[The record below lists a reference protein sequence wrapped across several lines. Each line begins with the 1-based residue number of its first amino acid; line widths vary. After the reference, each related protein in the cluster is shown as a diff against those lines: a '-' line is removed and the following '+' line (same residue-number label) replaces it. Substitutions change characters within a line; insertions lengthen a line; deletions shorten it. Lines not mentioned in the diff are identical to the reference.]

1 VVSRFPVA
9 VVDDPPADLP
19 DLLGRLVRRDP
30 GATAV
35 IDIAP
40 GGHAIEVS
48 RAQLWRRTAALA
60 QRLAE
65 AGIGAGDCVAVW
77 LPNWSDALCWQ
88 FAAAALGAHVIG
100 VNTRYNVD
108 EVTHLLTMA
117 RPRLIAVA
125 HGFHG
130 LHLRER
136 LVEAARRS
144 VADPPEVA
152 VVPGPGAP
160 AAAAT
165 PTAAAT
171 PAAAATPTAAELAGY
186 DLGAGAWTP
195 PPARPP
201 VLSAQPPALPE
212 LAHSDPDALAVA
224 FTTSG
229 STGRPK
235 LAAHRGSGVLAHAV
249 ADAAALGLVAGD
261 VLLCGVPLA
270 GTYGF
275 SAAMAALAGGAT
287 VLLEPV
293 FDADAV
299 LDDMA
304 GHRVSHVVGGDDLG
318 LRLEQ
323 AWRARRRDLS
333 AWRWWGAANFQGR
346 LVELARWAG
355 ESFGTTTAG
364 LYGSSEVFALTAMWP
379 ADEPPPRRWEGGGR
393 VVTPEIRVRVVDP
406 ESRLDLPAGQEGELR
421 FLGPNVVDGYLGDPS
436 ATARSRAEDGWFS
449 SGDLGYLVE
458 EGVFVYTCRMG
469 DALRLRG
476 FLVDPSEIEH
486 RLAEH
491 PGVDVAKVVGIAGG
505 DGGTRAVGFV
515 VPADPA
521 ARPSPDEL
529 RDWCAATL
537 AKFKV
542 PAAVHVI
549 DEMPTTAGPNGTK
562 ILSTTLRDWA
572 QERS

>member
-1 VVSRFPVA
+1 
-9 VVDDPPADLP
+9 
-19 DLLGRLVRRDP
+19 
-30 GATAV
+30 
-35 IDIAP
+35 
-40 GGHAIEVS
+40 
-48 RAQLWRRTAALA
+48 
-60 QRLAE
+60 
-65 AGIGAGDCVAVW
+65 
-77 LPNWSDALCWQ
+77 
-88 FAAAALGAHVIG
+88 GAHVIG

-108 EVTHLLTMA
+108 EVTHVLTMA
-117 RPRLIAVA
+117 RPRLVAVA

-130 LHLRER
+130 LDLRER
-136 LVEAARRS
+136 LVEAARR
-144 VADPPEVA
+144 AAAGPPGGAATSGPPGAAVEPPQVA

-160 AAAAT
+160 AA
-165 PTAAAT
+165 
-171 PAAAATPTAAELAGY
+171 PTAAEVAGY
-186 DLGAGAWTP
+186 DLGAGAWPP
-195 PPARPP
+195 PPAQPP
-201 VLSAQPPALPE
+201 VRAARPAAPAE
-212 LAHSDPDALAVA
+212 LARSEPDALAVA

-235 LAAHRGSGVLAHAV
+235 LAAHRGSGVLGHAV
-249 ADAAALGLVAGD
+249 AGAAAIGLVTGD

-304 GHRVSHVVGGDDLG
+304 RHRVSHVVGGDDLG
-318 LRLEQ
+318 QRLER
-323 AWRARRRDLS
+323 AWRARPRDLS
-333 AWRWWGAANFQGR
+333 GWRWWGAADFQGH
-346 LVELARWAG
+346 LVELARWAQ

-393 VVTPEIRVRVVDP
+393 VVSPEIQVRVADP
-406 ESRLDLPAGQEGELR
+406 ESGLELPVGQEGELR

-436 ATARSRAEDGWFS
+436 AMARSRSEDGWFA

-476 FLVDPSEIEH
+476 FLVDPSEIEQ
-486 RLAEH
+486 RLAGH
-491 PGVDVAKVVGIAGG
+491 PGVDVAKVVGVEGG
-505 DGGTRAVGFV
+505 DDGTRAVGFV

-521 ARPSPDEL
+521 APPTSAEL

-537 AKFKV
+537 ARFKV
-542 PAAVHVI
+542 PDAVHVI

-562 ILSTTLRDWA
+562 ILSTTLREWA
-572 QERS
+572 LRRS